1 MNRVLLYIFAICMV
15 FVTSCKKEMVCDN
28 PNNIKKISEIYI
40 SYNYHYYTSN
50 DQGHTWTLYDSDSF
64 ENRLFAVW
72 HWDKDKISSIDH
84 YDESQIDATDNFYYN
99 NEGLVSK
106 IINTYRGAE
115 VGRMEYT
122 YNKAYISH
130 MDYFYQNALESTYD
144 LTYSDN
150 KLSKIACTYLNNVSA
165 KEDVYQYV
173 ELTWTGSNVTKSE
186 VFYNNISDSFTTYT
200 YDNKNNPYFGSN
212 AITAYILG
220 WDNPYK
226 LSQNNVLSIVS
237 NVSDETGT
245 YNYSYNNDNYPI
257 QYHELYES
265 IYEDEDYWFR
275 ANVEYIYSYNYLEN

>member
-1 MNRVLLYIFAICMV
+1 
-15 FVTSCKKEMVCDN
+15 
-28 PNNIKKISEIYI
+28 
-40 SYNYHYYTSN
+40 
-50 DQGHTWTLYDSDSF
+50 
-64 ENRLFAVW
+64 
-72 HWDKDKISSIDH
+72 
-84 YDESQIDATDNFYYN
+84 
-99 NEGLVSK
+99 
-106 IINTYRGAE
+106 
-115 VGRMEYT
+115 
-122 YNKAYISH
+122 
-130 MDYFYQNALESTYD
+130 
-144 LTYSDN
+144 
-150 KLSKIACTYLNNVSA
+150 LNNVSA

-237 NVSDETGT
+237 NVSDETCT
-245 YNYSYNNDNYPI
+245 YNYSYNNDNYPV